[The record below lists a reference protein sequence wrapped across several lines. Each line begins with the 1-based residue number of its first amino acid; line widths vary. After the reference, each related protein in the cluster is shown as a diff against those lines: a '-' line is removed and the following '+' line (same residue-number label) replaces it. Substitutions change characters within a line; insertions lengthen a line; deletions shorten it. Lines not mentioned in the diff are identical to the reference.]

1 MRTATDAAGV
11 TAELAAV
18 PAHERVALVD
28 PRFVGHAHALRLALT
43 DPRFPAA
50 TVRGAL
56 TAQPEARAVLV
67 RAVTAAAATARTS
80 DGGAPTAAPAP
91 GSAESPEHVAAS
103 TVVPTTVPDRAEETQ
118 PPVGSAPGPGADDR
132 SGDAGAP
139 GAAVASG
146 AADRA
151 DAAVHAPDAAHASGE
166 YAESRSRTRPSGAA
180 TALGAAAAPTTAG
193 AVGRATRTDAPGT
206 TAPDRA
212 AGTGVRA
219 GGAAHAAD
227 SFATRSPS
235 ESSAEV
241 ATMGAANAPNAAAP
255 GEAAHVASPDRTA
268 DGLAAPSR
276 SVAPA
281 EVAATH
287 GAADAHSWVDDIA
300 AALDAGGVALHRP
313 ELGVLVASVPAD
325 ALSRAKAQDAVDAV
339 DDERV
344 RLRSAVKARDGF
356 FTTFCISPYS
366 RYIAR
371 WCARRGLTPN
381 QVTTA
386 SLLTALIAAA
396 CAATGTRPGFVSA
409 GVLLIASF
417 VLDCTDGQLAR
428 YSLQYST
435 LGAWLDATFD
445 RAKEYAYYAG
455 LALGAARADGD
466 DVWALALGAMVLQTC
481 RHVVDF
487 AFNEANHDATGNTS
501 PTAALSGRLDSV
513 GWTVWVRRMI
523 VLPIGERWAM
533 IAVLTA
539 FTTPRITFYA
549 TLIGCA
555 LAACYTTAGRVLRS
569 LTRRAGRTDRAARAL
584 AELADSGP
592 LAELVAKAAPRGASS
607 YLAPVSA
614 ALGATAVLAGA
625 AATGFGSWVPVGC
638 AVLYAV
644 LAGVAVTAPLKGPLD
659 WLVPPLFRAAEYGTI
674 LILAACSEVNG
685 ALPAAFGLVAAVAY
699 HHYDTVYR
707 IRGGTGAPPHRLVRA
722 IGGHEGR
729 TVAVTAAAALL
740 HHQNQGFTIAL
751 TALAA
756 ALALAVLIESIRFWV
771 SSGAPAVHD
780 ESGEPA

>member
-1 MRTATDAAGV
+1 MRTATDAAAV
-11 TAELAAV
+11 TAELTTV

-28 PRFVGHAHALRLALT
+28 PRFVGHVHALRLALT

-50 TVRGAL
+50 AVRGAL
-56 TAQPEARAVLV
+56 SVQPEARTALV
-67 RAVTAAAATARTS
+67 RAVTATAATARTLGHGS
-80 DGGAPTAAPAP
+80 GAPAA
-91 GSAESPEHVAAS
+91 
-103 TVVPTTVPDRAEETQ
+103 
-118 PPVGSAPGPGADDR
+118 GPGTGAVPAVGNPGQAVR
-132 SGDAGAP
+132 VGATEAAETDASAR
-139 GAAVASG
+139 GAA
-146 AADRA
+146 
-151 DAAVHAPDAAHASGE
+151 
-166 YAESRSRTRPSGAA
+166 
-180 TALGAAAAPTTAG
+180 TAG
-193 AVGRATRTDAPGT
+193 AVGTA
-206 TAPDRA
+206 APDRA
-212 AGTGVRA
+212 A
-219 GGAAHAAD
+219 D
-227 SFATRSPS
+227 
-235 ESSAEV
+235 
-241 ATMGAANAPNAAAP
+241 
-255 GEAAHVASPDRTA
+255 ASTA
-268 DGLAAPSR
+268 DG
-276 SVAPA
+276 VT
-281 EVAATH
+281 ATH
-287 GAADAHSWVDDIA
+287 SRVDDLA
-300 AALDAGGVALHRP
+300 AALDAEGVTVHRP
-313 ELGVLVASVPAD
+313 ELGVLVADVPAD
-325 ALSRAKAQDAVDAV
+325 AEARAAARDAVAAV

-356 FTTFCISPYS
+356 FTTYCISPYS

-455 LALGAARADGD
+455 LALGAARAGGGD

-487 AFNEANHDATGNTS
+487 AFNEANHDATANTS

-539 FTTPRITFYA
+539 VTTPRITFYV
-549 TLIGCA
+549 LLVGCA

-569 LTRRAGRTDRAARAL
+569 LTRRAKRTDRAAHAL

-592 LAELVAKAAPRGASS
+592 LAELVAKAAPRKASS
-607 YLAPVSA
+607 YLAPLSA
-614 ALGATAVLAGA
+614 ALGAAAVLAGTA
-625 AATGFGSWVPVGC
+625 AAGFGSWVPVGC

-644 LAGVAVTAPLKGPLD
+644 LAGVAVAAPLKGPLD

-674 LILAACSEVNG
+674 LVLAAYAEVNG

-707 IRGGTGAPPHRLVRA
+707 IRGGTGAPPRRLVRA

-756 ALALAVLIESIRFWV
+756 VLALAVLIESIRFWV

-780 ESGEPA
+780 ETGEPA

>member
-28 PRFVGHAHALRLALT
+28 PRFVGHVHALRLALT

-56 TAQPEARAVLV
+56 TAQPEARAALA
-67 RAVTAAAATARTS
+67 RAVTATAVPALGTAGSPERE
-80 DGGAPTAAPAP
+80 AAPM
-91 GSAESPEHVAAS
+91 
-103 TVVPTTVPDRAEETQ
+103 VVPATVPDGAGNAQ
-118 PPVGSAPGPGADDR
+118 PPINPDAR
-132 SGDAGAP
+132 SGDTGAP

-146 AADRA
+146 AA
-151 DAAVHAPDAAHASGE
+151 
-166 YAESRSRTRPSGAA
+166 
-180 TALGAAAAPTTAG
+180 APT
-193 AVGRATRTDAPGT
+193 RSAT
-206 TAPDRA
+206 
-212 AGTGVRA
+212 
-219 GGAAHAAD
+219 
-227 SFATRSPS
+227 
-235 ESSAEV
+235 
-241 ATMGAANAPNAAAP
+241 
-255 GEAAHVASPDRTA
+255 
-268 DGLAAPSR
+268 
-276 SVAPA
+276 PA
-281 EVAATH
+281 EAPTTH
-287 GAADAHSWVDDIA
+287 GAADTPGAASAHSLVDDLA
-300 AALDAGGVALHRP
+300 AALDAEGVPVHRP
-313 ELGVLVASVPAD
+313 ELGVLVAAVPAD

-344 RLRSAVKARDGF
+344 RLRSAVKSRDGF

-366 RYIAR
+366 RYLAR

-513 GWTVWVRRMI
+513 GWTVWLRRMI

-549 TLIGCA
+549 LLIGCA
-555 LAACYTTAGRVLRS
+555 LAALYTTAGRVLRS
-569 LTRRAGRTDRAARAL
+569 LTRRAERTDRAARAL

-592 LAELVAKAAPRGASS
+592 LAELVAKAAPRGRSS
-607 YLAPVSA
+607 YLAPLSA
-614 ALGATAVLAGA
+614 ALGAAVVLAATA
-625 AATGFGSWVPVGC
+625 AAGFGSWVPVGC

-644 LAGVAVTAPLKGPLD
+644 LAGVAVAAPLQGPLD

-674 LILAACSEVNG
+674 LILAARSEVNG

-707 IRGGTGAPPHRLVRA
+707 IRGGTGAPPPRLVRA

-729 TVAVTAAAALL
+729 TVVVTAAAALL
-740 HHQNQGFTIAL
+740 HRNQGFTIAL